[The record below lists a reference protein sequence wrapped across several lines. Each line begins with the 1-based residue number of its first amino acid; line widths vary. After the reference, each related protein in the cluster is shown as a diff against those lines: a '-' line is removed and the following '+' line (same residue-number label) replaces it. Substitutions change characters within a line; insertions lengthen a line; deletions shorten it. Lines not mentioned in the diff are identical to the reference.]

1 MQCIIDNWREK
12 LRENV
17 IKMRM
22 IIRVKEKYGKK
33 TDDMKS
39 RVESFEN
46 KKCPAGLALSRQAY
60 GRSQVS

>member
-22 IIRVKEKYGKK
+22 MIRVKEKYGKK

-46 KKCPAGLALSRQAY
+46 KKCLAELALSRQAY